1 MHIDMPTTPGGE
13 VECVG
18 GKLPKDARRWRIPT
32 NYDMTAWNPESEPLV
47 VGDDVYD
54 AFSFGSLLYR
64 CISKCYDHGSIEVER
79 AARLKESLIRF
90 YILRKEAMKESGFW
104 NMDDRTRTE
113 LGIIM
118 EEGETLKRF
127 IQNQIDSYV
136 NTGTDDT
143 RRPTEDFFMQGFIG
157 CREDDERDTMENL
170 PERLDNWAWE
180 YENFE
185 TRLRGRHR

>member
-1 MHIDMPTTPGGE
+1 MRRRQATQD
-13 VECVG
+13 
-18 GKLPKDARRWRIPT
+18 DARRWSIPT

-64 CISKCYDHGSIEVER
+64 CISKCYDPGSIELER

-104 NMDDRTRTE
+104 NMDDQTRTE

-118 EEGETLKRF
+118 REGDNLKRF
-127 IQNQIDSYV
+127 IKNQIDSYV
-136 NTGTDDT
+136 NLCTDDNG
-143 RRPTEDFFMQGFIG
+143 RPTEDFFIQGFIG
-157 CREDDERDTMENL
+157 CRDEYERQTMENL
-170 PERLDNWAWE
+170 PQRLDNWAWD
-180 YENFE
+180 YETFE
-185 TRLRGRHR
+185 ARLHSRHR